1 MIKYIPKG
9 DIFESNAEAYVN
21 PVNLFG
27 VMGDGLA
34 ADFRVEFPENFKVYK
49 SISDKGET
57 AIGKLITHK
66 VTKQENK
73 GYDGVLIINFPTKS
87 SWKWASKLEYIETGL
102 QTLTTLIKEQNIKSI
117 AIPGLGCGLGRLNW
131 DDVKSLMEKY
141 LDNEE
146 LQDVEIEIYEPK
158 VKSWGRPKIKK

>member
-1 MIKYIPKG
+1 MIKYISKG
-9 DIFESNAEAYVN
+9 DIFESKCDAYVN

-57 AIGKLITHK
+57 AIGKMVIHK
-66 VTKQENK
+66 VDKQENK
-73 GYDGVLIINFPTKS
+73 DYDGLTIINFPTKS
-87 SWKWASKLEYIETGL
+87 SWKWNSKLEYIDMGL
-102 QTLTTLIKEQNIKSI
+102 KDLVRIVKEQNIKSI

-131 DDVKSLMEKY
+131 DDVKAIMEKY
-141 LDNEE
+141 FEE

>member
-1 MIKYIPKG
+1 MIKYIAKG
-9 DIFESNAEAYVN
+9 DIFESETDAYVN
-21 PVNLFG
+21 PVTLFG
-27 VMGDGLA
+27 IIGDGLA
-34 ADFRVEFPENFKVYK
+34 SDFRVEFPENFKIYK

-57 AIGKLITHK
+57 AFGKLITHK

-102 QTLTTLIKEQNIKSI
+102 QSI

-141 LDNEE
+141 LNNEE
-146 LQDVEIEIYEPK
+146 FKDVEIEIYEPK
-158 VKSWGRPKIKK
+158 VKSWGRKK

>member
-1 MIKYIPKG
+1 MIKYIAKG
-9 DIFESNAEAYVN
+9 DIFESNVEAYVN

-27 VMGDGLA
+27 VMGAGLA
-34 ADFRVEFPENFKVYK
+34 ADFKIEFPGNFSYYK

-57 AIGKLITHK
+57 SLGKMVIYK

-73 GYDGVLIINFPTKS
+73 NYDDLIIINFPTKS
-87 SWKWASKLEYIETGL
+87 SWKWPSKLEYIDMGL
-102 QTLTTLIKEQNIKSI
+102 RDLIKIIKENNIKSI
-117 AIPGLGCGLGRLNW
+117 AVPGLGCGNGQLNW
-131 DDVKSLMEKY
+131 SDVKPLMEKHF
-141 LDNEE
+141 EE

>member
-1 MIKYIPKG
+1 MIKYISKG
-9 DIFESNAEAYVN
+9 DIFESKCDAYVN

-66 VTKQENK
+66 VTKQESK
-73 GYDGVLIINFPTKS
+73 DYDGLIIINFPTKS
-87 SWKWASKLEYIETGL
+87 SWKWNSKLEYIDMGL
-102 QTLTTLIKEQNIKSI
+102 KDLVRIVKEQNIKSI

-131 DDVKSLMEKY
+131 DDVKAIMEKY
-141 LDNEE
+141 FEE